1 LSEDKEVTISES
13 EAAAIAEAE
22 AKAAAARLEAA
33 KIAVENAAKKEYE
46 AAAAEAVEVST
57 DDGFTDKRSSDIIF
71 RRELEEPEFW
81 LDKKG
86 QAPSRPILTA
96 DEEQEISRR
105 VEIPSDQTPAYH
117 PEYILSK
124 EFGGTSNYE
133 IGLGGIREET
143 LAKLE
148 RLKSDPN
155 STQKEIDLVEEDLKK
170 LDYLYENFHIGM
182 NVFRTAKGGRD
193 KIKK

>member
-1 LSEDKEVTISES
+1 LSEDKKEELTISGA
-13 EAAAIAEAE
+13 EAAAET
-22 AKAAAARLEAA
+22 AAARLEAA
-33 KIAVENAAKKEYE
+33 KAAVEDAAKKEYE
-46 AAAAEAVEVST
+46 AAAAEVTEVST
-57 DDGFTDKRSSDIIF
+57 DDGLTDKRSLDIIF
-71 RRELEEPEFW
+71 RREFEEPEFW

-86 QAPSRPILTA
+86 QTPSRDILTV
-96 DEEQEISRR
+96 DQEQEISRR
-105 VEIPSDQTPAYH
+105 VEIYFDQTPAYN

-133 IGLGGIREET
+133 IGLGSMREET

-148 RLKSDPN
+148 RLQSDPN
-155 STQKEIDLVEEDLKK
+155 STQKEIDLVVEDLKK
-170 LDYLYENFHIGM
+170 LNHLYENFHIGM